1 MLRYLHVSA
10 KMPIADY
17 TAAICASAMSL
28 SSKSTLCKCLDSP
41 TRVEVV
47 VGVSFLFLQFLRVTP
62 SKPITF
68 AIKAFIK
75 AFGLAPHPPYLFLP
89 RTCWSVVSTNP
100 KCSHTPYQ
108 VLHGIIWHPWLCI
121 LVIQTT
127 LASYPIWFAHWIL
140 CASYHASLRYVV
152 AMRTKE
158 KGVLY

>member
-127 LASYPIWFAHWIL
+127 LAS
-140 CASYHASLRYVV
+140 
-152 AMRTKE
+152 
-158 KGVLY
+158 